1 MWRSRFL
8 SITSAALAAIAA
20 SGAGG
25 CSGPDCGPGKAAA
38 DGLVASGSGVT
49 LTYGGLMGSP
59 NNDCP
64 DPAAPKGV
72 ISLTITGMQTDGTGL
87 VTICVPRPDRLGG
100 AQALGIGGSAVQ
112 LVDLNGSSAGCTFA
126 LGAGTMSG
134 TISGRGVC
142 DDGASKDGW
151 AMTANATL
159 PVMRTCGTNVDTI
172 SLTLAGTVAVAGP

>member
-20 SGAGG
+20 SASG

-49 LTYGGLMGSP
+49 LTYGALMGSP

-72 ISLTITGMQTDGTGL
+72 ISLTITGTQTDGTGL
-87 VTICVPRPDRLGG
+87 VTICVPRSDRLGG
-100 AQALGIGGSAVQ
+100 TQPLGTGSSDVQ

-126 LGAGTMSG
+126 LGAGTLTG
-134 TISGRGVC
+134 TIAGKGVC
-142 DDGASKDGW
+142 NNGASKDGW
-151 AMTANATL
+151 AMTANATV
-159 PVMRTCGTNVDTI
+159 PVMRTCGTTVDTI